1 MIYSYSCF
9 GTGLRIF
16 EELLEVDYLVWNS
29 VFVYTMYVMIF
40 YHLSACFR
48 LQLQFIILY
57 MQPRS
62 CSRAM
67 KAVGVVE
74 ATCEEIFEL
83 VMSMDRTRFE

>member
-1 MIYSYSCF
+1 MAYF
-9 GTGLRIF
+9 H
-16 EELLEVDYLVWNS
+16 VD
-29 VFVYTMYVMIF
+29 
-40 YHLSACFR
+40 H
-48 LQLQFIILY
+48 ILILFSQEPSFTVLH

-83 VMSMDRTRFE
+83 VMSMDGTRYE

>member
-1 MIYSYSCF
+1 
-9 GTGLRIF
+9 
-16 EELLEVDYLVWNS
+16 
-29 VFVYTMYVMIF
+29 
-40 YHLSACFR
+40 
-48 LQLQFIILY
+48 

-83 VMSMDRTRFE
+83 VMSMDGTRYEWDCSFHNGRLVEEVDGHTAILYHRLLLDWFPM